1 VEIALLV
8 VLALAIPVCAI
19 WGFVLALG
27 LQTKTRLLEERLARV
42 EAQFRAGGP
51 LPAAEVAPEPE
62 APPPAAPAAP
72 AAAEIPAELPPE
84 GLGETRPELPPETV
98 PPAPPAQPRPGFEE
112 ALGTRWAVWVGGVA
126 LALGG
131 LFLVR
136 YSIEQ
141 GLLGPGARIAAGA
154 LFALA
159 LIAAGEWMRRREI
172 ASPFAAIP
180 SAHVPGVLTAAGTST
195 AFATVYAAYA
205 LYGMVGPG
213 AAFVFL
219 GAVAVITMFA
229 SALHG
234 PALAALGLVGALA
247 SPLLVSSAEPKL
259 WPVML
264 YLAFVV

>member
-8 VLALAIPVCAI
+8 VLALAIPVCAV

-27 LQTKTRLLEERLARV
+27 LRTKTRLLEERLARV

-51 LPAAEVAPEPE
+51 LPAAEAAPETE
-62 APPPAAPAAP
+62 APPAPVSTEQPAVAEPAPPAAEAP
-72 AAAEIPAELPPE
+72 AQTPPE
-84 GLGETRPELPPETV
+84 GLAEAPPELPPAAV
-98 PPAPPAQPRPGFEE
+98 PPAAPAQPRPGLEE

-172 ASPFAAIP
+172 ASPFEAIP
-180 SAHVPGVLTAAGTST
+180 SAHVPGALTAAGTST
-195 AFATVYAAYA
+195 AFATVYAA
-205 LYGMVGPG
+205 
-213 AAFVFL
+213 
-219 GAVAVITMFA
+219 
-229 SALHG
+229 
-234 PALAALGLVGALA
+234 
-247 SPLLVSSAEPKL
+247 
-259 WPVML
+259 
-264 YLAFVV
+264 